1 MDLGQYAKRVLRWWW
16 LIIICVGL
24 AAGASYYV
32 SSRQTPLYQTTTTLM
47 VGQVIYK
54 TNPTGQDFLT
64 VERLAE
70 SYAQVAVRQPILQ
83 AAVDSL
89 DLQMSWWQ
97 LRKRVNASPIERTQL
112 LAITVQDN
120 IPERAAALA
129 NEIAYQMILHSPTS
143 PENKI
148 RQERSQFVQGQ
159 LDDLEA
165 RIDRIID
172 GLQGA

>member
-1 MDLGQYAKRVLRWWW
+1 MDLSQYVKRVLRWWW
-16 LIIICVGL
+16 LIVICTGL

-32 SSRQTPLYQTTTTLM
+32 SSQQTPVYQTTTTLM

-89 DLQMSWWQ
+89 DLQMNW
-97 LRKRVNASPIERTQL
+97 
-112 LAITVQDN
+112 
-120 IPERAAALA
+120 
-129 NEIAYQMILHSPTS
+129 
-143 PENKI
+143 
-148 RQERSQFVQGQ
+148 
-159 LDDLEA
+159 
-165 RIDRIID
+165 
-172 GLQGA
+172 